1 MIEFNKVIN
10 HVIYLSF
17 LLVGILTRLISLKT
31 KGMEDVDVMINWGI
45 SILNLG
51 WDKGYLAIYFPT
63 SHLIFNFIVELS
75 SYLNLET
82 FQLFAAIRLTSDLFF
97 LFLLIILNKLGF
109 ISRLI
114 VVLIWLNPLLL
125 VLTLS
130 GYTDTFSLTLIL
142 LGLVFLVLYQKRKDH
157 YLIILC
163 GFSFALFLFL
173 KPQTL
178 LLIIFLFFFIF
189 IFILTKRSAGNII
202 GEIFFLSSLMLP
214 SLIIFGL
221 YSVILSSPTK
231 LSCGDA
237 IGPRTISS
245 LERIGQTEWN
255 VCIDPLQISMTYPKS
270 GPTDCIENKLKAYSP
285 LGETGFCV
293 NNYEFIQPQ
302 TVNDYWATGYKKLM
316 GQILNG
322 SVEHMPSYSAN
333 MPNFWHIYVV
343 NFLNYDQ
350 EREVWSYKAS
360 ENFNKHVWYSILSF
374 VFAYSSF
381 LLWIFRKKIKTPFD
395 LISLIGFPVTFI
407 IPIFSTLAHENHLAL
422 GIFFSYLLINLRL
435 FNYRFIR
442 LLHFLVIILS
452 SFLALNISR
461 LYLWPMWGESNS
473 KLLSIIG
480 NKVADFFLYPNI
492 YQIALIIT
500 VSTTIVLLIILP
512 GNYLYNFF
520 STKKIYKHNYNS
532 L

>member
-1 MIEFNKVIN
+1 MIKFNKVN
-10 HVIYLSF
+10 NYVVYLSF
-17 LLVGILTRLISLKT
+17 LLVGFLIRLISLKT

-75 SYLNLET
+75 SYLSIEM
-82 FQLFAAIRLTSDLFF
+82 FQLFATIRLISDLLF
-97 LFLLIILNKLGF
+97 LFLLIFLNKLGF

-114 VVLIWLNPLLL
+114 VILIWLNPLLL
-125 VLTLS
+125 ILTLS

-142 LGLVFLVLYQKRKDH
+142 LSLVFLVLYQRRKKH
-157 YLIILC
+157 YLLILC
-163 GFSFALFLFL
+163 GFSLAFFLFL

-189 IFILTKRSAGNII
+189 IFIITQRSSGNFL
-202 GEIFFLSSLMLP
+202 GKIFFLSSLILP

-221 YSVILSSPTK
+221 YSVLLSSPTK
-231 LSCGDA
+231 LSCGDS

-245 LERIGQTEWN
+245 LEQIGQTEWN
-255 VCIDPLQISMTYPKS
+255 VCIDALQISMTYPKS
-270 GPTDCIENKLKAYSP
+270 GPTVCAENKLKAYSP
-285 LGETGFCV
+285 LGEAGFCV
-293 NNYEFIQPQ
+293 KNYEFSQPL
-302 TVNDYWATGYKKLM
+302 TVNDYWETGYKKLM

-350 EREVWSYKAS
+350 KRGVWSYKAS
-360 ENFNKHVWYSILSF
+360 ENFNKNVWYSILLF

-381 LLWIFRKKIKTPFD
+381 LLWIFRKRIKTPFD

-422 GIFFSYLLINLRL
+422 GIFFSYLLINLKL
-435 FNYRFIR
+435 FNSRFIK
-442 LLHFLVIILS
+442 LLHFLVILLS

-480 NKVADFFLYPNI
+480 NNSLDFFLYPNI
-492 YQIALIIT
+492 YQIALLIT
-500 VSTTIVLLIILP
+500 IAATITLLVVP
-512 GNYLYNFF
+512 YD
-520 STKKIYKHNYNS
+520 NS
-532 L
+532 LIKKFRIKNLYF

>member
-1 MIEFNKVIN
+1 
-10 HVIYLSF
+10 
-17 LLVGILTRLISLKT
+17 VGVLIRLISLKT
-31 KGMEDVDVMINWGI
+31 KGMEDVDVMINWGL

-75 SYLNLET
+75 TYLSIEI
-82 FQLFAAIRLTSDLFF
+82 FQLFATIRLISDILF

-142 LGLVFLVLYQKRKDH
+142 LSLVFLVLYQKRKK
-157 YLIILC
+157 YYFVILC
-163 GFSFALFLFL
+163 GFSLALFLFL

-178 LLIIFLFFFIF
+178 LLLIFLFFFIF
-189 IFILTKRSAGNII
+189 VFVITQKGYENFIEK
-202 GEIFFLSSLMLP
+202 IFFLSSLMLP
-214 SLIIFGL
+214 SLILFGL

-237 IGPRTISS
+237 VGPRTISS
-245 LERIGQTEWN
+245 LEQIGQTEWN

-270 GPTDCIENKLKAYSP
+270 GPTVCIENKLKAYSP
-285 LGETGFCV
+285 LGEAGFCV
-293 NNYEFIQPQ
+293 KNYEFSQPL
-302 TVNDYWATGYKKLM
+302 TVSDYWQTGYKKLM

-360 ENFNKHVWYSILSF
+360 ENFNKNVWYSILLF

-381 LLWIFRKKIKTPFD
+381 LLWIFRKRIKTPFD

-422 GIFFSYLLINLRL
+422 GIFFSYLLINLRV
-435 FNYRFIR
+435 FDSRFTK
-442 LLHFLVIILS
+442 LLHFLMIIIS

-473 KLLSIIG
+473 KLLSVMG
-480 NKVADFFLYPNI
+480 NNFLDFFLYPNI
-492 YQIALIIT
+492 YQIALL
-500 VSTTIVLLIILP
+500 TTIAATIILLVVP
-512 GNYLYNFF
+512 LGNYVYNFF
-520 STKKIYKHNYNS
+520 ATKKTYKHNYKS
-532 L
+532 